1 MSNFRRNPQ
10 KSPSKNSLQNISCFF
25 LLKNPLQGI
34 EFLEVTEKKPFEY
47 FTQSLE
53 FLQKLLVSRS
63 RNWMDESKQKFLER
77 YQQIFLQESCRQI
90 RENSNRNNCSNSSR
104 HSSRNPSR
112 NNSKNPSRKFYRVI
126 TKGILRGIILYLKGT
141 SLEEPPEKSAARISG
156 AIQQTFP
163 KECRTGITGRISV

>member
-126 TKGILRGIILYLKGT
+126 NIRMFFVFLQVWKVFQIFKGKLLWKINPSIFGKKNC
-141 SLEEPPEKSAARISG
+141 S
-156 AIQQTFP
+156 
-163 KECRTGITGRISV
+163 